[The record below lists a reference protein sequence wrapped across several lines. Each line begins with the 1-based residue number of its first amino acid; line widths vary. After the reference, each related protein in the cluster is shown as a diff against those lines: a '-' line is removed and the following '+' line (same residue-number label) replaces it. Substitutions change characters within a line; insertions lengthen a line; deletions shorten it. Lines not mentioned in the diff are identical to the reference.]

1 LKEDDHA
8 CYARCPASECLQVLS
23 QADVRLAGLSP
34 ADIIGLPEGLHMI
47 PSFVRPKVDQ
57 DACGDHAILYF
68 MRCRAKTVGRDAS
81 AALLS
86 KRWEAVG
93 TLNADAAGISA
104 MCATLTCLRRDRHAH
119 YACRSNRSLRLLWQL
134 RLLLRLLLGL

>member
-1 LKEDDHA
+1 
-8 CYARCPASECLQVLS
+8 
-23 QADVRLAGLSP
+23 
-34 ADIIGLPEGLHMI
+34 MI

-86 KRWEAVG
+86 KSWKGVGPHVKCRCGRHFCYTCNGDLSENKSTCTAMPAEAI
-93 TLNADAAGISA
+93 ADSGCCGSSGSYYS
-104 MCATLTCLRRDRHAH
+104 CSWF
-119 YACRSNRSLRLLWQL
+119 YSSNFS
-134 RLLLRLLLGL
+134 